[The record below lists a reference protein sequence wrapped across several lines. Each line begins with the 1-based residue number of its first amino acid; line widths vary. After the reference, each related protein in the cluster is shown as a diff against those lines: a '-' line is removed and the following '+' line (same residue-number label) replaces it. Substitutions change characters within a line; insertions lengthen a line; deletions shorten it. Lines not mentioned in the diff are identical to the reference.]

1 MKNNI
6 RSIRFSDEL
15 LDIINAQVGDNFNQ
29 RFERLIYNCYMLLP
43 EKERQLKELDAQI
56 AQREQELSDLSR
68 RFARAK
74 HFIGCM
80 ESRLVDIDRLFGLYR
95 IPEEP

>member
-15 LDIINAQVGDNFNQ
+15 LEIINAQVGDNFNQ
-29 RFERLIYNCYMLLP
+29 RFERLIYNCYMLQP
-43 EKERQLKELDAQI
+43 EKERQLKELDKQI
-56 AQREQELSDLSR
+56 AQQRQELSELSR

-74 HFIGCM
+74 HFIDCM
-80 ESRLVDIDRLFGLYR
+80 EARLIDIDRLFGLYC
-95 IPEEP
+95 IPEKP